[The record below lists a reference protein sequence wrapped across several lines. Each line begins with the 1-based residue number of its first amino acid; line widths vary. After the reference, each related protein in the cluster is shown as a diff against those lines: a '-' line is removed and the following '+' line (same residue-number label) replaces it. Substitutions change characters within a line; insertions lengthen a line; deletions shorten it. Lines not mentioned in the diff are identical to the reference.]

1 MHNADSATQ
10 NHAWQPPQWLPPR
23 LYPFA
28 HRFWEIDGHRIHYLD
43 EGKGE
48 VILFLH
54 GNPAWSFLFR
64 KVVRC

>member
-10 NHAWQPPQWLPPR
+10 NHAWQPPQWVPPR
-23 LYPFA
+23 LYPFT
-28 HRFWEIDGHRIHYLD
+28 HRFCEIDGHRIHYLD